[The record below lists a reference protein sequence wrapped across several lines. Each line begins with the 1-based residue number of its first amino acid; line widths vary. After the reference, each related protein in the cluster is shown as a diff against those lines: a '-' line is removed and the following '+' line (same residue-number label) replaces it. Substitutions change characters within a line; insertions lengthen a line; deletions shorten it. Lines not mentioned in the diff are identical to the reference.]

1 MATIKVFQGTRS
13 IDAPRLCDSCES
25 GLIMRGAASSEEH
38 VFCLC
43 MKQTVRTRVTE
54 CNQFVD
60 RTQPKLW
67 ALREI
72 AWVLHVDAKRRKIG
86 FLTAKAWQELHEDE
100 DLIPG
105 NIE

>member
-1 MATIKVFQGTRS
+1 
-13 IDAPRLCDSCES
+13 
-25 GLIMRGAASSEEH
+25 
-38 VFCLC
+38 
-43 MKQTVRTRVTE
+43 
-54 CNQFVD
+54 
-60 RTQPKLW
+60 LW